1 MMLDWN
7 DYRRQLAAGV
17 KEIGQLSPDTIKG
30 YVALGS
36 AGQKTDRLGAKV
48 RELIALAVAVT
59 LRCDGCI
66 TVHTEAAIKCGAT
79 REEIAEALGVATNV
93 NAGAA
98 LVYSARVM
106 DAFKEYP
113 SAASPREL
121 DSLATLR
128 Q

>member
-1 MMLDWN
+1 MMVDWN
-7 DYRRQLAAGV
+7 EYRKQLAVGV

-30 YVALGS
+30 YIELSS
-36 AGQKTDRLGAKV
+36 AGQKKNLLGAKT

-66 TVHTEAAIKCGAT
+66 TVHTEAAIKNGAT
-79 REEIAEALGVATNV
+79 KEEIAEALGVATAV

-113 SAASPREL
+113 RHAAS
-121 DSLATLR
+121 
-128 Q
+128 

>member
-7 DYRRQLAAGV
+7 EYRKQLAVSV
-17 KEIGQLSPDTIKG
+17 KDLGQLSPDTIKG
-30 YVALGS
+30 YIELSA
-36 AGQKTDRLGAKV
+36 AGQKKNLLGAKT

-66 TVHTEAAIKCGAT
+66 TVHTEAAIKNDAT
-79 REEIAEALGVATNV
+79 KEEIAEALGVATTV

-106 DAFKEYP
+106 DTFKEYP
-113 SAASPREL
+113 RAAS
-121 DSLATLR
+121 S
-128 Q
+128 

>member
-7 DYRRQLAAGV
+7 EYRKQLAVGV

-30 YVALGS
+30 YIELSS
-36 AGQKTDRLGAKV
+36 AGQKKNLLGAKT

-66 TVHTEAAIKCGAT
+66 TVHTEAAIKNGAT
-79 REEIAEALGVATNV
+79 KEEIAEALGVGVSV

-98 LVYSARVM
+98 LVYSTRAL
-106 DAFKEYP
+106 DAFD
-113 SAASPREL
+113 AA
-121 DSLATLR
+121 T
-128 Q
+128 

>member
-30 YVALGS
+30 YVALSS

-66 TVHTEAAIKCGAT
+66 TVHTDAAIKCGAT

-113 SAASPREL
+113 SAASPRES